1 MAAKLVRWSLLASAT
16 LLIQVSISVPS
27 ALADFIT
34 HYAILYEGRAGRELL
49 HDLGELPGRYRD
61 RAFRADLPP
70 HRNPRARLEVGGGQ
84 ANAVALGLEQ
94 DVREDRQRL
103 TPFDADSSQSLIN
116 GGLDFAAPN
125 TGQDQMNGATG
136 PSPITFGIAQVQ
148 TDLNL
153 INALSATL
161 GAEPGTNVAIS
172 VGNGATQTINA
183 STGNLVNGGRVF
195 TVTSFSMANG
205 STLNGSPTDQVNL
218 NIGDVYFGREIDLSG
233 GITQDHVLLNTW
245 DGGITASR
253 VPEPGMFGPLSTFAT
268 GLVSLGA
275 LVRTRRWL
283 RRWK

>member
-34 HYAILYEGRAGRELL
+34 RCGCPEMLNYAILYEGGGGRGLL
-49 HDLGELPGRYRD
+49 HGLGKLPGRYRD
-61 RAFRADLPP
+61 RAFRAD
-70 HRNPRARLEVGGGQ
+70 PRRH
-84 ANAVALGLEQ
+84 
-94 DVREDRQRL
+94 
-103 TPFDADSSQSLIN
+103 ADSSQSVIDE
-116 GGLDFAAPN
+116 GLDFAAPN
-125 TGQDQMNGATG
+125 TGQDQMNGATD
-136 PSPITFGIAQVQ
+136 PSPITFGVEQVQ
-148 TDLNL
+148 TDLNF
-153 INALSATL
+153 IYALSATL

-245 DGGITASR
+245 DGGITASA

>member
-1 MAAKLVRWSLLASAT
+1 
-16 LLIQVSISVPS
+16 
-27 ALADFIT
+27 
-34 HYAILYEGRAGRELL
+34 
-49 HDLGELPGRYRD
+49 
-61 RAFRADLPP
+61 
-70 HRNPRARLEVGGGQ
+70 
-84 ANAVALGLEQ
+84 
-94 DVREDRQRL
+94 
-103 TPFDADSSQSLIN
+103 
-116 GGLDFAAPN
+116 
-125 TGQDQMNGATG
+125 MNGATD
-136 PSPITFGIAQVQ
+136 PSPITFGVAQVQ
-148 TDLNL
+148 TDFNL

-161 GAEPGTNVAIS
+161 GVEPGTNVAIS

-245 DGGITASR
+245 DGGITASA
-253 VPEPGMFGPLSTFAT
+253 VPEPGMFGPLSAFAT

>member
-1 MAAKLVRWSLLASAT
+1 RQGA
-16 LLIQVSISVPS
+16 
-27 ALADFIT
+27 
-34 HYAILYEGRAGRELL
+34 
-49 HDLGELPGRYRD
+49 
-61 RAFRADLPP
+61 
-70 HRNPRARLEVGGGQ
+70 HRGQ
-84 ANAVALGLEQ
+84 ASGLIYLVDFKTPAL
-94 DVREDRQRL
+94 
-103 TPFDADSSQSLIN
+103 
-116 GGLDFAAPN
+116 LDFAAP
-125 TGQDQMNGATG
+125 GQDQMDG
-136 PSPITFGIAQVQ
+136 FAQMQ

-161 GAEPGTNVAIS
+161 GVEPGTNVVIS
-172 VGNGATQTINA
+172 VGNGATQTIDA

-245 DGGITASR
+245 DGGITASA

-275 LVRTRRWL
+275 LVRT
-283 RRWK
+283 